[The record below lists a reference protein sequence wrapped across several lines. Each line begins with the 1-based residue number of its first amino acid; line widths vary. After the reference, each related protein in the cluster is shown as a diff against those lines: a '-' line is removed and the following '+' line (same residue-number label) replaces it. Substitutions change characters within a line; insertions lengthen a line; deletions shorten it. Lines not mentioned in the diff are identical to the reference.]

1 MMIDTNHLD
10 VSLRPYLQLL
20 IATLFEL
27 PIKNSEVNFTHE
39 QTVYEL
45 NKDLLEFDGSIGING
60 DVFEPGIFPQYLSI
74 FTKVIL
80 LLEIDVIIKIICLID
95 LRRR

>member
-1 MMIDTNHLD
+1 MIIDTNHLD
-10 VSLRPYLQLL
+10 PHLRPYLQLL

-60 DVFEPGIFPQYLSI
+60 DVFEPGIFPQYLTI
-74 FTKVIL
+74 FTKVN
-80 LLEIDVIIKIICLID
+80 
-95 LRRR
+95 